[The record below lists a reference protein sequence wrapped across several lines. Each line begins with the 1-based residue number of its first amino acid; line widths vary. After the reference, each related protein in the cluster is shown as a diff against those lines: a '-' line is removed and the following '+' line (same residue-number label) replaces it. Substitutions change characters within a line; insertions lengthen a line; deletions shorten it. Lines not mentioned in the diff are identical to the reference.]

1 MTSGIN
7 DPLAKST
14 DFVLV
19 FRLALRRRKTS
30 QEKGMIGASLGGT
43 RTALGE
49 LEAAF

>member
-1 MTSGIN
+1 MIPWQNQPT
-7 DPLAKST
+7 LCW
-14 DFVLV
+14 

>member
-1 MTSGIN
+1 MTSGIS

-19 FRLALRRRKTS
+19 SSGAPQTETS
-30 QEKGMIGASLGGT
+30 QEKGMIGASLGGM